1 LLTEA
6 PDRDIISRQRFNLD
20 YLTQMTLDTIDYKL
34 LDLLQHN
41 ARATQLEMAAA
52 VGLSQPAVAERMRK
66 LEQES
71 IITGYTA
78 RVDGRKLG
86 KDIIAFIGVRIEH
99 PKYNEG
105 FARRILA
112 LPDVLECHR
121 ITGPD
126 SYLLKVV
133 TEDTHSLD
141 RLISD
146 LLRHIPGVTRTLT
159 TVVTSSIKEGSHI
172 TPASLEP
179 FAAQRRKGAA
189 RRKRS

>member
-1 LLTEA
+1 M
-6 PDRDIISRQRFNLD
+6 
-20 YLTQMTLDTIDYKL
+20 MTLDPIDYKL
-34 LDLLQHN
+34 IDLLQHD
-41 ARATQLEMAAA
+41 ARMTQLEMAAA

-66 LEQES
+66 LEQEGV
-71 IITGYTA
+71 ITGYSA
-78 RVDGRKLG
+78 RVDGKKLG

-99 PKYNEG
+99 PRYNEG
-105 FARRILA
+105 FGKRILSI
-112 LPDVLECHR
+112 PDVLECHR

-133 TEDTHSLD
+133 TEDTQSLD

-172 TPASLEP
+172 TPSETVHAVSTHRQN
-179 FAAQRRKGAA
+179 AANRKKKKNKS
-189 RRKRS
+189 RMH

>member
-1 LLTEA
+1 
-6 PDRDIISRQRFNLD
+6 
-20 YLTQMTLDTIDYKL
+20 MTLDAIDYKL
-34 LDLLQHN
+34 LDLLQQS

-66 LEQES
+66 LEQEG
-71 IITGYTA
+71 IITGYSA

-86 KDIIAFIGVRIEH
+86 KDITAFIGIRIGH
-99 PKYNEG
+99 PKYNAG
-105 FARRILA
+105 FAKRILA
-112 LPDVLECHR
+112 MPDVLECHR

-133 TEDTHSLD
+133 TEDTQSLD
-141 RLISD
+141 SLISD

-172 TPASLEP
+172 TPAAPEPSLG
-179 FAAQRRKGAA
+179 QRRRSPAKRT
-189 RRKRS
+189 RR

>member
-1 LLTEA
+1 M
-6 PDRDIISRQRFNLD
+6 LD
-20 YLTQMTLDTIDYKL
+20 PIDYKL
-34 LDLLQHN
+34 LDLLQQN
-41 ARATQLEMAAA
+41 ARVTQLELAAA

-66 LEQES
+66 LEQEG
-71 IITGYTA
+71 IITGYSA

-99 PKYNEG
+99 PKYNAG
-105 FARRILA
+105 FGTKVLA
-112 LPDVLECHR
+112 IPDVLECHR

-133 TEDTHSLD
+133 TEDTQSLD
-141 RLISD
+141 SLISD

-172 TPASLEP
+172 TPSAAADTP
-179 FAAQRRKGAA
+179 AQRRRSAA
-189 RRKRS
+189 SPKRNDPNSTTRKRR

>member
-1 LLTEA
+1 
-6 PDRDIISRQRFNLD
+6 
-20 YLTQMTLDTIDYKL
+20 MTIDTIDYKL
-34 LDLLQHN
+34 LDILQRN
-41 ARATQLEMAAA
+41 ARITQLEMASA

-66 LEQES
+66 LEQERL
-71 IITGYTA
+71 ITGYTA

-86 KDIIAFIGVRIEH
+86 KDITAFIGVRIEH
-99 PKYNEG
+99 PRYNG
-105 FARRILA
+105 RFAKEILA

-133 TEDTHSLD
+133 TEDTQSLD

-172 TPASLEP
+172 TPA
-179 FAAQRRKGAA
+179 AAKEAPKQRRRNFAS
-189 RRKRS
+189 RQRK

>member
-1 LLTEA
+1 
-6 PDRDIISRQRFNLD
+6 
-20 YLTQMTLDTIDYKL
+20 MTFDPIDYKL
-34 LDLLQHN
+34 LDLLQQN
-41 ARATQLEMAAA
+41 ARVTQMELAAV
-52 VGLSQPAVAERMRK
+52 VGLSQPAVAERVRK
-66 LEQES
+66 LEQEG
-71 IITGYTA
+71 IITGYSA

-105 FARRILA
+105 FGKKVLA
-112 LPDVLECHR
+112 IPDVLECHR

-133 TEDTHSLD
+133 TEDTQSLD
-141 RLISD
+141 SLISD

-172 TPASLEP
+172 KPS
-179 FAAQRRKGAA
+179 AAADLPPERRRGAA
-189 RRKRS
+189 TRKTNDLNNPSRKRRQ

>member
-1 LLTEA
+1 M
-6 PDRDIISRQRFNLD
+6 NLD
-20 YLTQMTLDTIDYKL
+20 PIDYKL
-34 LDLLQHN
+34 LDLLQQN
-41 ARATQLEMAAA
+41 ARMTQLEMAAA

-66 LEQES
+66 LEQEG
-71 IITGYTA
+71 IVTGYAA

-86 KDIIAFIGVRIEH
+86 KDITAFIGVRIEH
-99 PKYNEG
+99 PSFNASFGK
-105 FARRILA
+105 RILEV
-112 LPDVLECHR
+112 PDVLECHR

-133 TEDTHSLD
+133 TENTESLD

-172 TPASLEP
+172 KPADLENIP
-179 FAAQRRKGAA
+179 TARRRTAANQKKSRLKKRRRK
-189 RRKRS
+189 

>member
-1 LLTEA
+1 M
-6 PDRDIISRQRFNLD
+6 ILD
-20 YLTQMTLDTIDYKL
+20 PIDYKL
-34 LDLLQHN
+34 LGLLQQN
-41 ARATQLEMAAA
+41 ARMTQLDMAAE

-66 LEQES
+66 LEQEG
-71 IITGYTA
+71 IITGYAA

-99 PKYNEG
+99 PKYNAG
-105 FARRILA
+105 FGKRILE

-133 TEDTHSLD
+133 TEDTQSLD

-159 TVVTSSIKEGSHI
+159 TVVMSSIKEGSHI
-172 TPASLEP
+172 RPGAFEE
-179 FAAQRRKGAA
+179 AA
-189 RRKRS
+189 RKPRRRGADGKPK